1 MYGEGYEAR
10 TFLLS
15 VMMLASFYQSSSVR
29 SIVSTSS
36 TSSTVDLGQLGDPM
50 HSGAEA
56 AVDAGADG
64 AGVVDGVDGALT
76 GERGRLNGPPI
87 VTCPVLGNGPPT
99 VTCPVLGRPATV
111 VYPLPIPR
119 GLTIGAE
126 RAGTPEGKALELAA
140 VSCAGLELL

>member
-1 MYGEGYEAR
+1 
-10 TFLLS
+10 
-15 VMMLASFYQSSSVR
+15 
-29 SIVSTSS
+29 
-36 TSSTVDLGQLGDPM
+36 M

-87 VTCPVLGNGPPT
+87 

>member
-1 MYGEGYEAR
+1 
-10 TFLLS
+10 
-15 VMMLASFYQSSSVR
+15 
-29 SIVSTSS
+29 
-36 TSSTVDLGQLGDPM
+36 M

-87 VTCPVLGNGPPT
+87 VTCPVLG
-99 VTCPVLGRPATV
+99 RPATV

-140 VSCAGLELL
+140 VSCGGLVLLWMRASARL